1 MLVPAIALVLDA
13 LSMEVELAST
23 LSGMSARRQRG
34 LRLRARVASRRGQG
48 RWARMWAGGCAQRS
62 GMSVRAARALC
73 IALHNHALCADRA
86 KLGPKG
92 SDRKYGMSRAR
103 NAKSVFV
110 HHFLYLIVVRS
121 RSKKGPLP

>member
-86 KLGPKG
+86 NWVQKGPIAG
-92 SDRKYGMSRAR
+92 TVCRAR
-103 NAKSVFV
+103 ATQKVYSYITF
-110 HHFLYLIVVRS
+110 YTS
-121 RSKKGPLP
+121 

>member
-1 MLVPAIALVLDA
+1 
-13 LSMEVELAST
+13 
-23 LSGMSARRQRG
+23 
-34 LRLRARVASRRGQG
+34 
-48 RWARMWAGGCAQRS
+48 MWAGGCAQRS

-92 SDRKYGMSRAR
+92 SDRRYGMSRAR

-121 RSKKGPLP
+121 RSKKGPLPSQIPYPALNFCDVFRIPLEPAVLLENTA